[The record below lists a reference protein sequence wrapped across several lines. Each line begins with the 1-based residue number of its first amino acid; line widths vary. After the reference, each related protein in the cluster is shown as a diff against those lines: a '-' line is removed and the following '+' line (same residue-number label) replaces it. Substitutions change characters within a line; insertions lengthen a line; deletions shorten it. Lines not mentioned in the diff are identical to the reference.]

1 MWTAKFQKLFS
12 AGRTVKKKGTQ
23 AGLSERFS
31 VASHS
36 MCESHRVG
44 WAHAARPGRVFL
56 VRKVGDAGIF
66 EKVIGKS
73 F

>member
-12 AGRTVKKKGTQ
+12 TGRTVKKKGTL
-23 AGLSERFS
+23 AGAFRVFS
-31 VASHS
+31 GVTRS
-36 MCESHRVG
+36 MSKSHRVV
-44 WAHAARPGRVFL
+44 WAHATRPGRVFL